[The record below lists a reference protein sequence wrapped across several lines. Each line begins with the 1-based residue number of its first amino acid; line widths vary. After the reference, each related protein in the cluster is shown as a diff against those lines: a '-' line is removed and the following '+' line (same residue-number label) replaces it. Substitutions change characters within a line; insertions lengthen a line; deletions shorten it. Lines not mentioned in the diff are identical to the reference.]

1 MNNNRR
7 KELKKAI
14 DLLSEARFIIEQI
27 AEEERDA
34 FDNLPE
40 GLQIVPR
47 FEAMEDFANRLDDVA
62 YSIEEA
68 ESEVEDVI
76 SS

>member
-1 MNNNRR
+1 MNNYRR

-14 DLLSEARFIIEQI
+14 DLLDEARFIIEQI

-40 GLQIVPR
+40 SLRYSERG
-47 FEAMEDFANRLDDVA
+47 EAMEDFANRLDDVA
-62 YSIEEA
+62 YSLEEA
-68 ESEVEDVI
+68 AGEVEDVI
-76 SS
+76 NS